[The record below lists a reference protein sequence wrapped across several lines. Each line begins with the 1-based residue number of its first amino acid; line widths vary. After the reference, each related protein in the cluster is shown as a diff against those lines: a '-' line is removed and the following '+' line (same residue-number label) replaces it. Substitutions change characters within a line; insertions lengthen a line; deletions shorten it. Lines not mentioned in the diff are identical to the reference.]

1 MYDSTCNF
9 FLRIGRSFYQSVH
22 FHFPSNDP
30 SARMRNAYFIA
41 GEISAVVGNHAG
53 HEAGAGGGG
62 LNAAMDDVAFAS
74 VEKLANGMEWQFGA
88 SFVTVC
94 SSLESWVRILAVTV
108 ARLLR
113 YWLRLPSLL

>member
-1 MYDSTCNF
+1 
-9 FLRIGRSFYQSVH
+9 
-22 FHFPSNDP
+22 
-30 SARMRNAYFIA
+30 MRNAYFIA

-94 SSLESWVRILAVTV
+94 SSLESWVWMDAVSDCPRCSDCFLETGPGTR
-108 ARLLR
+108 AFGLR
-113 YWLRLPSLL
+113 AD